1 MKKIFTQI
9 SLLFAGLTLCVN
21 AWGTVPIDGI
31 EYELSE
37 SAPWTAIVAD
47 QGMMPKYFF
56 GDHTIP
62 EEVTYEAKTYTV
74 TKIAAN
80 AYSAGLSTYFGTVN
94 VILPSTITEIGASAF
109 VSDPEQIVFVLNAT
123 TPPTLGESAFP
134 SDAVLKVPSASLTA
148 YQIAYA
154 EKGYTISAQVSNEC
168 GDGLTWSVMDM
179 SAYMMGVMLV
189 IAYDGEGTGVMTDF
203 PYISP
208 WYPEAST
215 FTSISITEGVT
226 HIGNYAFFNCTNV
239 TAVGVPSTVTSI
251 GDAAF
256 ANCTNIAS
264 MTIPS
269 SVTSIGEN
277 AFVGMSITP
286 TIAPGDITID
296 DGEGAAGVIALLN
309 DSRDITINR
318 PAQMEHYNTICLPF
332 ALDAGQ
338 IAASSLADAEIYK
351 FSNAEKDG
359 DYLNLHFQLV
369 TAMEAG
375 VPYFFRFP
383 TSGDNLSSLTFE
395 DVTITTT
402 AAQDVTHNGVTLHG
416 TLSEITG
423 VSGADKLY
431 LAANNELH
439 YSASA
444 RTINPFRAYFEV
456 AGVGASAPRPRIVA
470 HKDQTTG
477 VENVQGDK
485 VQGTKVIENGV
496 LYLMYKGTKYDV
508 QGRRIRD

>member
-1 MKKIFTQI
+1 MKKIFTKF
-9 SLLFAGLTLCVN
+9 SLLFAGLMLCGNV
-21 AWGTVPIDGI
+21 WGTVKIGNI

-37 SAPWTAIVAD
+37 SAPWTATVAD
-47 QGMMPKYFF
+47 QGISSKILF
-56 GDHTIP
+56 GDYTIP

-74 TKIAAN
+74 TNVAAD
-80 AYSAGLSTYFGTVN
+80 AYHAGMTAVGTVN

-109 VSDPEQIVFVLNAT
+109 VVTSGDFEFILNAT

-134 SDAVLKVPSASLTA
+134 SGAVLKVPSASLMA

-154 EKGYTISAQVSNEC
+154 GKGYTISAQVSNEC

-179 SAYMMGVMLV
+179 SAYMAGVILV

-208 WYPEAST
+208 WLAEAST
-215 FTSISITEGVT
+215 FTSISIAEGVT
-226 HIGNYAFFNCTNV
+226 HIGNYAFFNCANV

-269 SVTSIGEN
+269 SVTSIGKN

-286 TIAPGDITID
+286 TIAAGDITID

-309 DSRDITINR
+309 DSRNITINR

-359 DYLNLHFQLV
+359 DYLNLHFQPV

-383 TSGDNLSSLTFE
+383 TSGDNLSSLTFAN
-395 DVTITTT
+395 VTVTTT
-402 AAQDVTHNGVTLHG
+402 TPQDVTHNGVTLHG

>member
-9 SLLFAGLTLCVN
+9 SLIVVGLMLCGNV
-21 AWGTVPIDGI
+21 WGIVTIENI

-37 SAPWTAIVAD
+37 SAPRIATVAD
-47 QGMMPKYFF
+47 QGMMAQYLF
-56 GDHTIP
+56 GDYTIP

-74 TKIAAN
+74 TNVAAD
-80 AYSAGLSTYFGTVN
+80 AYSAGMMAVMGTVN

-109 VSDPEQIVFVLNAT
+109 VVTSGDFEFILNAT

-134 SDAVLKVPSASLTA
+134 SGAVLKVPSASLMA

-154 EKGYTISAQVSNEC
+154 GKGYTISAQVSNEC

-179 SAYMMGVMLV
+179 SAYSMGVMLV

-208 WYPEAST
+208 WYAEAST
-215 FTSISITEGVT
+215 FTSISIAEGVT
-226 HIGNYAFFNCTNV
+226 HIGNYAFFNCANV

-251 GDAAF
+251 GEGAF
-256 ANCTNIAS
+256 AGCTSIAS

-277 AFVGMSITP
+277 AFTGMSITP
-286 TIAPGDITID
+286 TIAAGDITID

-318 PAQMEHYNTICLPF
+318 PAQMENYNTICLPF
-332 ALDAGQ
+332 ALDADQ
-338 IAASSLADAEIYK
+338 IEASSLADAEIYK

-359 DYLNLHFQLV
+359 DYLDLHFQPV
-369 TAMEAG
+369 TTMEAG

-383 TSGDNLSSLTFE
+383 TSGDNLSSLTFAG
-395 DVTITTT
+395 VTVTTT
-402 AAQDVTHNGVTLHG
+402 TPQDVTHNGVTLHG
-416 TLSEITG
+416 TLSQITG
-423 VSGADKLY
+423 VSGSNKLY
-431 LAANNELH
+431 LAANDELH
-439 YSASA
+439 YSASE
-444 RTINPFRAYFEV
+444 RNINPFRAYFEV
-456 AGVGASAPRPRIVA
+456 AGVGPNNAPKARIV
-470 HKDQTTG
+470 QRQNTTTD
-477 VENVQGDK
+477 VENVQTSTVK
-485 VQGTKVIENGV
+485 SQKIMENGQLFILKNGV
-496 LYLMYKGTKYDV
+496 KYNA
-508 QGRRIRD
+508 QGQIVK